1 MPITS
6 SPPCGAYIMDQPL
19 DGRSTPN
26 ITRFDTGN
34 LESTPPKAMPDSAR
48 QSRQLPGNACDECR
62 RRKLR
67 CDRKRPRCGACGST
81 PSVPCN
87 ITEERVPRGPKKGS
101 ISAIRNRIV
110 ALEKRLNTSDPNT
123 ASSSRADE
131 RDSRTSYTYQDQGSA
146 YGWGT
151 GDAGATWT
159 NDHAQVYDPAYDV
172 TQTHEEYASYDYTAV
187 TSTVFTSSESTQYYT
202 TTGATDWGQGQ
213 ASAYGN
219 TPWDGYSTQ
228 Q

>member
-1 MPITS
+1 
-6 SPPCGAYIMDQPL
+6 
-19 DGRSTPN
+19 
-26 ITRFDTGN
+26 
-34 LESTPPKAMPDSAR
+34 MPDGAR

-81 PSVPCN
+81 PSVPCD

-110 ALEKRLNTSDPNT
+110 ALEKRLNTSDPHT
-123 ASSSRADE
+123 RGSSRENDPN
-131 RDSRTSYTYQDQGSA
+131 TSYTYQGDLPSTGYMTSSGQTSQDLGYA
-146 YGWGT
+146 WGDP
-151 GDAGATWT
+151 GPAWA
-159 NDHAQVYDPAYDV
+159 NEHAQVYDPTYDM
-172 TQTHEEYASYDYTAV
+172 TQTHEEYAYTYPAV
-187 TSTVFTSSESTQYYT
+187 TSPVITSSESTQYYT